1 MWIKSRGEDSILT
14 CRVQPNARK
23 DMVGEIREDRLV
35 IHLCA
40 PAVEGKANEALVKF
54 LSTRLKVAK
63 SKITLLQGEK
73 NRNKVVAIR
82 GISPDELLPMLGLSL

>member
-1 MWIKSRGEDSILT
+1 MWVKARGEDSILT

-23 DMVGEIREDRLV
+23 DLVGEVRENRLV

-54 LSTRLKVAK
+54 LSARLKVAK
-63 SKITLLQGEK
+63 SRITLIQGEK

-82 GISPDELLPMLGLSL
+82 GIRPEEISRMLGLSL

>member
-1 MWIKSRGEDSILT
+1 MWVKAKGEDSILA

-23 DMVGEIREDRLV
+23 DLVGEIREDQLV

-63 SKITLLQGEK
+63 SRISLVHGEK

-82 GISPDELLPMLGLSL
+82 GISPGELSQALGLSL